1 MSTRNDLGTISK
13 LPELSDESLQENWGE
28 LMPLIQAEWPN
39 IDTDVI
45 KAAEGDL
52 AAIVDYIA
60 AQTEHTRTLVRRQL
74 AELNSLAIRDR
85 IAAEAPIKSVTNGN
99 RIDNRI
105 DTHTNAS
112 TDTETNNKTSNGNSS
127 GLSSEID
134 QVLQVLERHT
144 DDLLQQFKK
153 DVLPEVSD
161 RARSNIGTSLL
172 TALGIGFLLGIII
185 GGGRGR

>member
-13 LPELSDESLQENWGE
+13 LPQLSDESLQENWGE

-85 IAAEAPIKSVTNGN
+85 IATEAPIKSATNGN
-99 RIDNRI
+99 RIDP
-105 DTHTNAS
+105 HTNAS
-112 TDTETNNKTSNGNSS
+112 TDTGTDHKTSNGNSS

>member
-1 MSTRNDLGTISK
+1 MATRNNSGK
-13 LPELSDESLQENWGE
+13 LAELSDDSFKDNLNE
-28 LMPLIQAEWPN
+28 LIPLIEAEWPSM
-39 IDTDVI
+39 DTEVI
-45 KAAEGDL
+45 RAAEGDVD
-52 AAIVDYIA
+52 AVVDYIA

-85 IAAEAPIKSVTNGN
+85 ITKEAQVKPATNGSS
-99 RIDNRI
+99 
-105 DTHTNAS
+105 TNS
-112 TDTETNNKTSNGNSS
+112 INSTSNGTNGS

-134 QVLQVLERHT
+134 QILQVLERHT
-144 DDLLQQFKK
+144 EDLVGQFKK

>member
-1 MSTRNDLGTISK
+1 MATRNNSGK
-13 LPELSDESLQENWGE
+13 LAELSDDSFKDNLNE
-28 LMPLIQAEWPN
+28 LIPLIEAEWPSM
-39 IDTDVI
+39 DTEVI
-45 KAAEGDL
+45 KAAEGDFD
-52 AAIVDYIA
+52 AVVDYIA
-60 AQTEHTRTLVRRQL
+60 DQTEHTRTLVRRQL

-85 IAAEAPIKSVTNGN
+85 AAKEAQVKPAPSGSS
-99 RIDNRI
+99 
-105 DTHTNAS
+105 THS
-112 TDTETNNKTSNGNSS
+112 TSNDANGS

-134 QVLQVLERHT
+134 QILQVLERHT
-144 DDLLQQFKK
+144 EDLVGQFKK

>member
-1 MSTRNDLGTISK
+1 MATRNNSGK
-13 LPELSDESLQENWGE
+13 LAELSDDSFKDNLNE
-28 LMPLIQAEWPN
+28 LIPLIEAEWPSM
-39 IDTDVI
+39 DTEI
-45 KAAEGDL
+45 LRAAEGDVD
-52 AAIVDYIA
+52 AVVDYIA

-85 IAAEAPIKSVTNGN
+85 MTKEAQVKPATNGN
-99 RIDNRI
+99 S
-105 DTHTNAS
+105 TTNG
-112 TDTETNNKTSNGNSS
+112 TSGS

-134 QVLQVLERHT
+134 QILQVLERHT
-144 DDLLQQFKK
+144 EDLVGQFKK
-153 DVLPEVSD
+153 DVLPEVGD